1 MSEFSITA
9 VLISALISA
18 VVGVVAWGRRP
29 APGWLGLT
37 ILGCSACAWSFSYS
51 LPWLFVTKT
60 LPHVWVLLAS
70 VPVFI
75 YQAAVLLLVLE
86 YTRREELNLRRSLL
100 ILAIEPAIMLVV
112 VALDP
117 VFGLYVG
124 AHGQGSLLG
133 PVSRGG
139 PAFWAHSVYVLA
151 LTAVAITLMG
161 QSLRDPRWLARRQA
175 WTILGAVLLNFLA
188 YVVQLAGLSPL
199 PSLNLVPFTF
209 AVTGLM
215 LVYGLF
221 SLGLL
226 SIIPVAR
233 TRLVEEM
240 REGVLVLD
248 EEGTIIDANPAA
260 IRLAGLPA
268 HAIGLSAR
276 EVLRATG
283 TNLKKLRDREPVEL
297 SVRTDSLRVL
307 EASTSYVVSKAGD
320 TRAQLITL
328 RDVTQQKQLEYNLE
342 AGRRQLEGE
351 LELVGRML
359 DAMSEGVLLM
369 DAAGALVM
377 GNPAAGRI
385 LGVQLGDRQ
394 GEPVADTIPAFPATA
409 LAELAWRDGVSLTEE
424 VEVADGLWLTVEA
437 IPLEV
442 GRPAD
447 RQTLF
452 VVQDETARHAV
463 EATRRD
469 FVANVSH
476 ELKTP
481 LAGLL
486 LLTQTLQH
494 VLRERPEDAEE
505 FAARMASEIRRLTK
519 LTEDLLSLAQL
530 EDPEWLVRAP
540 LAETDLSRLGEEVVE
555 EVRPRAA
562 AKDQE
567 LLVDTQ
573 PKVPLLGDEI
583 MLRLLI
589 RNLLDNAVRY
599 TGAGGHISLHTG
611 RETDAD
617 GRVWAVLTVADDGEG
632 MAPEDQARVFERF
645 YRVDRARTRGTGGTG
660 IGLAIVRHA
669 AERHGGSVEVE
680 SELGKGSRFTVR
692 LPGE

>member
-377 GNPAAGRI
+377 GDSAVGNGVVELYPLQPDSLEYFQRPLLRRAVTDHTGRWAFEW
-385 LGVQLGDRQ
+385 L
-394 GEPVADTIPAFPATA
+394 PVPGGP
-409 LAELAWRDGVSLTEE
+409 
-424 VEVADGLWLTVEA
+424 
-437 IPLEV
+437 
-442 GRPAD
+442 
-447 RQTLF
+447 
-452 VVQDETARHAV
+452 
-463 EATRRD
+463 
-469 FVANVSH
+469 
-476 ELKTP
+476 
-481 LAGLL
+481 
-486 LLTQTLQH
+486 
-494 VLRERPEDAEE
+494 
-505 FAARMASEIRRLTK
+505 
-519 LTEDLLSLAQL
+519 
-530 EDPEWLVRAP
+530 WLVRAYADP
-540 LAETDLSRLGEEVVE
+540 DRNLRAGEREPQRLLPDTLSLAEGTGERQVGALTLYAWDAPGRLHMATFEPRGWVGAWYAWPMDIAAADTGSTPAPAARGTKCLALDPAAGSTLETVPSGALRVVVFADIDGDSLLSRVPTDTLRLKGAALGLPDSLAAPMYLEPWWLVE
-555 EVRPRAA
+555 NVTLPPGLDANLALPGGPPTLTAVAADDTTGAA
-562 AKDQE
+562 ARNGKPAARP
-567 LLVDTQ
+567 V
-573 PKVPLLGDEI
+573 PK
-583 MLRLLI
+583 
-589 RNLLDNAVRY
+589 
-599 TGAGGHISLHTG
+599 
-611 RETDAD
+611 
-617 GRVWAVLTVADDGEG
+617 
-632 MAPEDQARVFERF
+632 ER
-645 YRVDRARTRGTGGTG
+645 R
-660 IGLAIVRHA
+660 
-669 AERHGGSVEVE
+669 
-680 SELGKGSRFTVR
+680 
-692 LPGE
+692 